1 MNQEVINDNINWLNP
16 LESKTKISL
25 QDYLEFYKNRI
36 TQDSERL
43 FVTDFLFPL
52 LGEENIKYVIPQYP
66 FLDSEGKTRRIDF
79 VLWKE
84 NKKLALEVNGE
95 TYHAE
100 GVIATETYD
109 DNLNRQN
116 EILSSGYF
124 LLRFSYS
131 QLQHPTWRKQVSE
144 SIRRLIYKNIPE
156 LLSES
161 LVEPNHLQK
170 QTMQEL
176 NLRRRLGWK
185 KGIVVLP
192 TGTGKTF
199 LSAFDTQNIKG
210 KILFIVH
217 RLDILSQ
224 SKDAFEKIYPKEI
237 LGILTGDVK
246 ENVNARILFASKDTL
261 RNPDTLYKYNAS
273 EFDYV
278 IVDEVHHGQAQSY
291 QIILD
296 YFKPNFFM
304 LGLTATPDRMDRKDI
319 FELFDYQKVFEYTL
333 NEAIENGFL
342 VPYTYYGLKDNVD
355 YSQIRYKGNK
365 YNVADLD
372 RHLIIE
378 DRNEQILIEY
388 LEKGRGNKAIGFC
401 CSIKH
406 AEAMAKFFNEN
417 GIPSYAITAETPNR
431 NDLIK
436 QFRENKFTVAFTVDL
451 FNEGVDFPDLRV
463 LLFLRPTESKTV
475 FIQQLGRGL
484 RLCGG
489 KDKVVILDFISNYQK
504 ANKIRQF
511 LSQGK
516 SEQKNPKTGRVEKTL
531 YEYSPK
537 CEVHFDAE
545 VEEILDAQD
554 SSGREITKKDLIAA
568 YYDLA
573 ELLSRKPTQQ
583 EINEQGEFKAGRY
596 LTLFGSWVKFLRE
609 IGEFTEMNYL
619 FPPSVH
625 LGHILHILNLMS
637 KDNQTES
644 LLDEKFVRL
653 RGNYDE
659 GELGIL
665 QRSTKYKIQ
674 CAMEMG
680 ILVDDRK
687 LKNEEATLK
696 LTPDGEKMADLFSE
710 LLQNVNDTFKTK
722 KEHLPNWDMNESAF
736 YFNDKINHFIS
747 NSENKEAKNLFQTL
761 CLEMPAVSLMT
772 NYLLKILRKKT
783 VMKNYIYDNFFK
795 TPFVERFCD
804 QNGIDISSDEG
815 AKRRCPLLL
824 NILESMGIINQTSR
838 EIIVNKFVISTETLS
853 LVYKEDFKDI
863 DERIE
868 KLWNYSLTKEI
879 TFPKHGQSILKE
891 TFGKEF
897 LTEAYFLTDYEKII
911 SRKASRSI
919 FTSDDFNFTRF
930 VV

>member
-1 MNQEVINDNINWLNP
+1 MNQIDLKDNINWLNP
-16 LESKTKISL
+16 LESKPRISL

-36 TQDSERL
+36 IQDSERL

-66 FLDSEGKTRRIDF
+66 FLDSEGRTRRIDF
-79 VLWKE
+79 VLWKD

-100 GVIATETYD
+100 GVIATEMYD

-131 QLQHPTWRKQVSE
+131 QLQHPSWRKQVSD

-176 NLRRRLGWK
+176 NLRRSFGWK

-224 SKDAFEKIYPKEI
+224 SKEAFEKIYPKET
-237 LGILTGDVK
+237 LGILTGDIK
-246 ENVNARILFASKDTL
+246 ENINARILFASKDTL
-261 RNPDTLYKYNAS
+261 RNPDILYKYKAS

-296 YFKPNFFM
+296 YFRPNFFM
-304 LGLTATPDRMDRKDI
+304 LGLTATPDRTDRKDI

-342 VPYTYYGLKDNVD
+342 VPYIYYGLKDNVD
-355 YSQIRYKGNK
+355 YSQIRYNGNK

-372 RHLIIE
+372 RHLIIK

-388 LEKGRGNKAIGFC
+388 LEKGKGYKAIGFC

-463 LLFLRPTESKTV
+463 LLFLRPTESKTI

-489 KDKVVILDFISNYQK
+489 KNNVVILDFISNYQK
-504 ANKIRQF
+504 ANKIREF

-516 SEQKNPKTGRVEKTL
+516 SEQKNPKTGRVEKIL

-554 SSGREITKKDLIAA
+554 SSGREITKEDLIAA
-568 YYDLA
+568 YYDLT

-596 LTLFGSWVKFLRE
+596 LTIFGSWVKFLRE
-609 IGEFTEMNYL
+609 IGEFTEMNYI

-637 KDNQTES
+637 KDNQKGS
-644 LLDEKFVRL
+644 LLDDKFVRL
-653 RGNYDE
+653 RGNYDG

-687 LKNEEATLK
+687 LKNEQAVIK
-696 LTPDGEKMADLFSE
+696 LTPNGEKMADLFSE
-710 LLQNVNDTFKTK
+710 LLQNINDTFKTK
-722 KEHLPNWDMNESAF
+722 KEHLPNWDMNESAS
-736 YFNDKINHFIS
+736 YFNEKINQFIS
-747 NSENKEAKNLFQTL
+747 NSEKQEAKNLFQSL

-772 NYLLKILRKKT
+772 NYLLKILRKKR
-783 VMKNYIYDNFFK
+783 VMKSYIYDNFFK
-795 TPFVERFCD
+795 APFVERFCD

-824 NILESMGIINQTSR
+824 NILESMGIINQTNR

-879 TFPKHGQSILKE
+879 TFPIHGQSILKE

-911 SRKASRSI
+911 SRKTNNGILSSEDLVFARSTI
-919 FTSDDFNFTRF
+919 
-930 VV
+930 

>member
-1 MNQEVINDNINWLNP
+1 MNPDELKEHINWANP
-16 LESKTKISL
+16 LADKEKVRL
-25 QDYLEFYKNRI
+25 HEYLEFYKNRI
-36 TQDSERL
+36 TQESERL

-52 LGEENIKYVIPQYP
+52 LGEANIKYVVPQYP
-66 FLDSEGKTRRIDF
+66 FLDSEGRTRRIDF
-79 VLWKE
+79 VLWKGD
-84 NKKLALEVNGE
+84 KKLALEVNGE

-100 GVIATETYD
+100 GVIAKEMYD

-116 EILSSGYF
+116 EILSAGYF

-131 QLQHPTWRKQVSE
+131 QLQHPNWRKQVSE
-144 SIRRLIYKNIPE
+144 SIRRLVYRNFPE

-161 LVEPNHLQK
+161 LIEPNHLQ
-170 QTMQEL
+170 QTALQEL
-176 NLRRRLGWK
+176 DLRRNFGWK

-199 LSAFDTQNIKG
+199 LAAFDTKKATG
-210 KILFIVH
+210 KILFLVH

-224 SKDAFEKIYPKEI
+224 SREAFEKIYPKET
-237 LGILTGDVK
+237 LGLLTGDVK
-246 ENVNARILFASKDTL
+246 ENTNARILFASKDTL
-261 RNPDTLYKYNAS
+261 RNPDTLYQYKNN
-273 EFDYV
+273 EFDYI
-278 IVDEVHHGQAQSY
+278 IVDEVHHGQSQSY

-296 YFKPNFFM
+296 YFQPNFFM

-342 VPYTYYGLKDNVD
+342 VPYIYYGLRDNID
-355 YSQIRYKGNK
+355 YSQLRYKGNK
-365 YNVADLD
+365 YNVNDLNKA
-372 RHLIIE
+372 LIIK
-378 DRNEQILIEY
+378 DRNEQILKEY
-388 LEKGRGNKAIGFC
+388 LEKGQGNKAVGFC
-401 CSIKH
+401 ASVKH
-406 AEAMAKFFNEN
+406 AEAMSKFFNEN
-417 GIPSYAITAETPNR
+417 GIPSYAITSETPNR
-431 NDLIK
+431 DELVK

-489 KDKVVILDFISNYQK
+489 KDNVTILDFISNYQK
-504 ANKIRQF
+504 ANKIREY
-511 LSQGK
+511 LSKGK
-516 SEQKNPKTGRVEKTL
+516 NEQRNPKTERVEKIV

-545 VEEILDAQD
+545 VEQILDSQD
-554 SSGREITKKDLIAA
+554 KEGREITKEDLIAA

-573 ELLSRKPTQQ
+573 ETLGRKPTQP
-583 EINEQGEFKAGRY
+583 EINEQGEFKVARY
-596 LTLFGSWVKFLRE
+596 LTHFGSWVKFLRE
-609 IGEFTEMNYL
+609 IGEFTEMNYI

-625 LGHILHILNLMS
+625 LGHILHILKLMKKKNL
-637 KDNQTES
+637 NGT
-644 LLDEKFVRL
+644 LLDEKYVRL

-674 CAMEMG
+674 CAMELG

-687 LKNEEATLK
+687 LGNEEFVLK
-696 LTPDGEKMADLFSE
+696 LTPDGEKLADLFSE
-710 LLQNVNDTFKTK
+710 LLKNINDVFKIK
-722 KEHLPNWDMNESAF
+722 KENLPNWDMIEPTS
-736 YFNDKINHFIS
+736 YFNQKIYSFIS
-747 NSENKEAKNLFQTL
+747 KPKNSEAKILFQNL
-761 CLEMPAVSLMT
+761 CIEMPAISLMI

-783 VMKNYIYDNFFK
+783 VMKNYIYENFFK
-795 TPFVERFCD
+795 TPFITSFCD

-853 LVYKEDFKDI
+853 LVYREDFKDI

-868 KLWNYSLTKEI
+868 KLWDYSLTKEI
-879 TFPKHGQSILKE
+879 TFSKHGQSLLKE

-911 SRKASRSI
+911 SRKTSRVI
-919 FTSDDFNFTRF
+919 LTSDDFDFARLAA
-930 VV
+930 